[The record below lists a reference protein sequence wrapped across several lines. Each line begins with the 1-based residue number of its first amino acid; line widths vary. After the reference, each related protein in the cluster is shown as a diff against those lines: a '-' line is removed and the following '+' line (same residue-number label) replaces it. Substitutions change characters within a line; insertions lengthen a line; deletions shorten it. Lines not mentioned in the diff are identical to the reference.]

1 MSYVGAPFTHD
12 LFITYS
18 HGDALGDG
26 NSLLKR
32 WSVAFARELQSELQF
47 YRDIGANLSL
57 FLDQKHRPGEGIDPL
72 QPLTESLQKE
82 IGASAMVAVLMS
94 PHYLASAWCGDERTW
109 WVESQKTLPIP
120 TQGRIAVARIL
131 PLDEGAVWP
140 EPLVDNRGHQL
151 KGFLFY
157 DQLATPAMARPFAWP
172 EPAQGAGGDFRKP
185 LVELAASVFEALKSI
200 KKRLDEERR
209 AAAEIAKL
217 AGQDQVVYLHG
228 RADQRTAWEETND
241 LLSNAGFTV
250 LPTDPDPVVIDPEQA
265 REVRNRRVET
275 LADCDA
281 LLLLG
286 SADGRAVDADL
297 VAIGR
302 QERQLARA
310 RSSRFL
316 PCALLDTV
324 GEPIASDRR
333 RLAARKMQVDWLDRR
348 TEEWVPSVRSWLTQ
362 KSKELEGAQ

>member
-18 HGDALGDG
+18 HGDAVGNG
-26 NSLLKR
+26 NSLLRR
-32 WSVAFARELQSELQF
+32 WSVAFARELEGELQF
-47 YRDIGANLSL
+47 YQDIGPRLSL
-57 FLDQKHRPGEGIDPL
+57 FLDHKHRPGEGIDPL
-72 QPLTESLQKE
+72 QPLTPALQQD
-82 IGASAMVAVLMS
+82 IGASAVVAVLMS
-94 PHYLASAWCGDERTW
+94 PQYLGSAWCRDERVW
-109 WVESQKTLPIP
+109 WVDSQKAMPIP
-120 TQGRIAVARIL
+120 AQGRIAVARIL
-131 PLDEGAVWP
+131 PLADGTVWP
-140 EPLVDNRGHQL
+140 EPLADHRGHPL
-151 KGFLFY
+151 PGFWFH
-157 DQLATPAMARPFAWP
+157 DRTETAAKARPFDWP
-172 EPAQGAGGDFRKP
+172 EPAPGAGGEFRKA

-228 RADQRTAWEETND
+228 RADQRTTWEETND

-250 LPTDPDPVVIDPEQA
+250 LPTEPDPVVIEPEKA

-333 RLAARKMQVDWLDRR
+333 KLAARKMQVDWLDRK
-348 TEEWVPSVRSWLTQ
+348 TDPWVPSVRSWLAQ